1 MVDSPSSVVVVVVV
15 VDVDDG
21 IVDVVAM
28 LCGEVGCNK
37 KEVVMKVNAP
47 CDTTH

>member
-1 MVDSPSSVVVVVVV
+1 MVDSPSSVVVVVD
-15 VDVDDG
+15 VDDDG

-28 LCGEVGCNK
+28 LCGGVVGCNK